1 MLGPPRDLALWSGLE
16 VIRRMRRCLVS
27 ITTDAVTRF
36 RMPAFCG
43 IWMLASTA
51 HAAVVS
57 AYKPSTDV
65 RNAAQGGASA
75 WSPPV

>member
-1 MLGPPRDLALWSGLE
+1 
-16 VIRRMRRCLVS
+16 VS
-27 ITTDAVTRF
+27 INTDAVTRF

-43 IWMLASTA
+43 VWMLASTA

-57 AYKPSTDV
+57 AYKPSTDA